1 MESPYIFVVRGKQ
14 PSLYKM
20 IRSFFPFPSLFLILM
35 GVSRENVLEILGNSS
50 IVPRVYL
57 CPAEN
62 LAGIA

>member
-35 GVSRENVLEILGNSS
+35 GVSRENVLEILGNS
-50 IVPRVYL
+50 VPRVYL